1 MRRGLGTAGWA
12 AAFVGVLAFA
22 LGAPAQAAPIAE
34 TSAGRVAGALEG
46 DVVAFKAIPYAAPP
60 TGPLRWRPPQA
71 PASWSGVRAGDR
83 FGPVCPQTLQP
94 PPTGLP
100 NQSEDCLTVNVFA
113 PAGVKAG
120 AKLSVMVWIHGGGF
134 TVGAGGQPFYDGAAL
149 ARRGVVVV
157 TLNYRLGRLGFFA
170 HPALVREAGA
180 DGLFG
185 NYGLMDQI
193 AALTWV
199 QRNIT
204 AFGGDPHRVTAF
216 GESAG
221 GIALNTLMVTPAAK
235 GLFQQAI
242 VESGLGRNPARSLK
256 SAEASDTH
264 FAIAEG
270 ISGEDPAALMALRAL
285 PVAAF
290 VPAHVGMTD
299 PDQPGP
305 MIDGRLVTTNVA
317 EGFAAGRAAKIPFI
331 IGTNDHE
338 DSLFPSARK
347 RPETVLNAIPSE
359 QLGRLKM
366 ACFPGAT
373 PTTADIAGAYVV
385 DSLFTEPA
393 RFLAHAQA
401 AQGKPVWRYRF
412 GYVQTDLR
420 GKTAGA
426 SHAAEVQF
434 VFGSLG
440 VRGPTPTIEDL
451 EVADILQLYWTNFAK
466 TGDPNGLKL
475 SAWPKDADNQDEV
488 LLIETGKPSF
498 SRNYRQR
505 CLDFFHP
512 DN

>member
-1 MRRGLGTAGWA
+1 M
-12 AAFVGVLAFA
+12 
-22 LGAPAQAAPIAE
+22 
-34 TSAGRVAGALEG
+34 S
-46 DVVAFKAIPYAAPP
+46 
-60 TGPLRWRPPQA
+60 
-71 PASWSGVRAGDR
+71 ASWPARTFNVGAARSWNGRLGRRFRRRPGVRARRASAGGADR
-83 FGPVCPQTLQP
+83 RDQRGAGRRCAGGRCRRLQDHPLRRTPYRPASLASAAGAGVMVGRKVGRPVRPRVP
-94 PPTGLP
+94 PDLA
-100 NQSEDCLTVNVFA
+100 A
-113 PAGVKAG
+113 PAYRPAEPERGLSHGQRLRPCGGQGGRKTAGYGVDSWRRLHGRRRRTAFLRRRSLG
-120 AKLSVMVWIHGGGF
+120 ATRRGGGY
-134 TVGAGGQPFYDGAAL
+134 AELSSRPS
-149 ARRGVVVV
+149 
-157 TLNYRLGRLGFFA
+157 GFFA

-204 AFGGDPHRVTAF
+204 AFGGDPHRLTAF

-256 SAEASDTH
+256 SAEASDPH

-338 DSLFPSARK
+338 DSLFPSARQ

-401 AQGKPVWRYRF
+401 AQGKPVWRYRCAD
-412 GYVQTDLR
+412 GKVSRYGAIRLCADGPAWQDGRRQSR
-420 GKTAGA
+420 GG
-426 SHAAEVQF
+426 
-434 VFGSLG
+434 G
-440 VRGPTPTIEDL
+440 
-451 EVADILQLYWTNFAK
+451 EVA
-466 TGDPNGLKL
+466 
-475 SAWPKDADNQDEV
+475 
-488 LLIETGKPSF
+488 
-498 SRNYRQR
+498 
-505 CLDFFHP
+505 
-512 DN
+512 